1 MIAFFLGSH
10 PDVSLAEL
18 RIVFGTKEALR
29 LQTIVLFDI
38 SEELFAEKFHLL
50 GGVPRS
56 GSVVETFTKRPT
68 TDELVAALRKSLEK
82 VERREYVLSLFGVK
96 VDKKTV
102 HHDLKRSLTGVK
114 YDGNFDEAQ
123 HSPAAV
129 AHVIARGGKEYALLQ
144 TSNDILLIETL
155 KVQDPKFWTV
165 IDAERPGRDMKIGIL
180 PAKLARIM
188 VNLTSALPG
197 EVVWDPFI
205 GQATIAMQAASI
217 GIKTFGTDKSPM
229 SIDKGKQNIEWLIQQ
244 KLAKRDMVSFAIQP
258 IERAKANAVIA
269 GIATEPYLGKARFKP
284 FPSEMLAK
292 REWKEIERL
301 YKMLLQ
307 VAASILNKGQRIVL
321 VKPMFAFIAKNQVEW
336 YNPPLPMPSGS
347 LKVPE
352 LLADL
357 GPLLWQNRESVVG
370 RQIVVLEKS

>member
-38 SEELFAEKFHLL
+38 SEELFTEKFHLL

-68 TDELVAALRKSLEK
+68 TDELVVALKKSLEK
-82 VERREYVLSLFGVK
+82 VERREYVLSLFGVR

-129 AHVIARGGKEYALLQ
+129 AHVIARGGKEYSLLQ
-144 TSNDILLIETL
+144 TANDILLVETL

-188 VNLTSALPG
+188 VNLTSVLPG
-197 EVVWDPFI
+197 EVVWDPFV

-217 GIKTFGTDKSPM
+217 GIKTFATDKSPM
-229 SIDKGKQNIEWLIQQ
+229 SIDKGKQNMEWLVQQ

-269 GIATEPYLGKARFKP
+269 AIATEPYLGKARFKP

-301 YKMLLQ
+301 YKILLQ
-307 VAASILNKGQRIVL
+307 VAASILEKGQRIVL

-352 LLADL
+352 LLEDL